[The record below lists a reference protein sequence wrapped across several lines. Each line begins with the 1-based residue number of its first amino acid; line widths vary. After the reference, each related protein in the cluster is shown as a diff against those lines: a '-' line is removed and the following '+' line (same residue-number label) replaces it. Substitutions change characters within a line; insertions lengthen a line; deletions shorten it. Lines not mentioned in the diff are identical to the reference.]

1 MMQKIRKTMGKRDN
15 MYTLEGAVEFDEG
28 YFEKATSEKIKLKR
42 GRGSQRQANV
52 AVMAESTPLEDIETG
67 KTSNHCRY
75 FKMKVLK
82 THLGKEIEE
91 TIIFSDKS
99 TSYIHIAKYVETHI
113 MVKSKIETNK
123 INFKMG

>member
-1 MMQKIRKTMGKRDN
+1 
-15 MYTLEGAVEFDEG
+15 
-28 YFEKATSEKIKLKR
+28 
-42 GRGSQRQANV
+42 
-52 AVMAESTPLEDIETG
+52 
-67 KTSNHCRY
+67 
-75 FKMKVLK
+75 MKVLK

-113 MVKSKIETNK
+113 MVKAKIETNK